1 MTIELVNEAV
11 MAGARRESACE
22 IVGLSARTLE
32 RWRGNHVEDMRRGPK
47 TAPANKLTA
56 EERATVLR
64 VVNSPDYR
72 DRSPNQIVPLLADE
86 KLYVASESTMY
97 RILREE
103 DLLRHRGRELP
114 RAVRRSSLRDR
125 VTGFSRSDRSSGG
138 SSWSS

>member
-1 MTIELVNEAV
+1 

-103 DLLRHRGRELP
+103 DLAELVRGGALIRIRRGDARE
-114 RAVRRSSLRDR
+114 RGAQCD
-125 VTGFSRSDRSSGG
+125 
-138 SSWSS
+138 

>member
-22 IVGLSARTLE
+22 IVGLNARTLE

-97 RILREE
+97 
-103 DLLRHRGRELP
+103 P
-114 RAVRRSSLRDR
+114 PVSA
-125 VTGFSRSDRSSGG
+125 
-138 SSWSS
+138 

>member
-56 EERATVLR
+56 EERAAIAYFASFHQSPREADATAAATLR
-64 VVNSPDYR
+64 G
-72 DRSPNQIVPLLADE
+72 LLE
-86 KLYVASESTMY
+86 RME
-97 RILREE
+97 
-103 DLLRHRGRELP
+103 
-114 RAVRRSSLRDR
+114 
-125 VTGFSRSDRSSGG
+125 
-138 SSWSS
+138 